1 MKMKYLYILPLLGAA
16 LMGCDKIEYSDAK
29 PVTNPQLPG
38 ITMSDFS
45 VTPSSTLTGL
55 LDLTKLAAE
64 TMDPYTDM
72 LNLYTVNVNTSDLPE
87 GAVLSGG
94 LELSATP
101 DFANVLNIDDVTM
114 TNGVAQAPLSS
125 FLYVRSQM
133 YGKDPRPYEIYYR
146 VPVYVTVDG
155 GRYKLG
161 SKDDYFCD
169 GYSFE
174 ETGEDPGYV
183 VEEKYYLLGPA
194 GNDLSSAVEFEH
206 SGYNIYDDTIFTV
219 TTTFAEGC
227 SSWLV
232 VPMSVYDAAMAGGDL
247 DTSKCYGPDVATA
260 MTGVLELGG
269 EPGELTAEKKYQFSI
284 VMSDLTFTITE
295 VPLLS
300 YGEPTGVYLRGDM
313 NGWGASPDW
322 EFIATDDPD
331 VYILPYITFG
341 PTSFKV
347 ADANWSVINLG
358 GQGDPITVGKEY
370 PLNGGDNINL
380 GEAFTGAVIL
390 TNSGSSYSLML
401 QPFESATEGEGS
413 GIYLRGGMN
422 DWGAPAEYEFVTTS
436 SKNVWTLSNVSISAG
451 TEFKVADAD
460 WSSVN
465 YGTSAGAG
473 AFDETS
479 GTGILG
485 LVYNG
490 NNINLVENFN
500 GNMRLVSVDGHYYLY
515 FLLNN

>member
-16 LMGCDKIEYSDAK
+16 LIGCDKIDESDAG
-29 PVTNPQLPG
+29 PVVNPQLPG
-38 ITMSDFS
+38 ITMSDFT
-45 VTPSSTLTGL
+45 VTPSSTLTGM
-55 LDLTKLAAE
+55 LDLTTLAE
-64 TMDPYTDM
+64 STMDPSTYM
-72 LNLYTVNVNTSDLPE
+72 INLYTVNVLTSDLPE

-101 DFANVLNIDDVTM
+101 DFANVLNIDDVTL
-114 TNGVAQAPLSS
+114 TEGVAEAPLSS

-133 YGKDPRPYEIYYR
+133 FGRDPRPYTVYYR

-161 SKDDYFCD
+161 EKNDYYCD
-169 GYSFE
+169 GYTFE
-174 ETGEDPGYV
+174 ETGEDPGYT
-183 VEEKYYLLGPA
+183 VEEAYYLVGPN
-194 GNDLSSAVEFEH
+194 GNDLASAVKFEH

-227 SSWLV
+227 SSWLL
-232 VPMSVYDAAMAGGDL
+232 VPLSAYEAAMESGSL
-247 DTSKCYGPDVATA
+247 DTSMCYGPDVATA
-260 MTGVLELGG
+260 MSGVLELGG
-269 EPGELTAEKKYQFSI
+269 NPGELTSEHKYQFSI
-284 VMSDLTFTITE
+284 VMSDLTFSITE

-313 NGWGASPDW
+313 NGWGASADW

-358 GQGDPITVGKEY
+358 GTGAPIVVGQEY
-370 PLNGGDNINL
+370 ALDGGDNIGL
-380 GEAFTGAVIL
+380 DVEFTGAVIL
-390 TNSGSSYSLML
+390 TNSGSSYTLML
-401 QPFESATEGEGS
+401 QPFEPTTEGQAS

-422 DWGAPAEYEFVTTS
+422 DWGASSDFEFMTYS
-436 SKNVWTLSNVSISAG
+436 SENVWYIYDVTIASG

-460 WSSVN
+460 WAAVN
-465 YGTSAGAG
+465 LGTTQGAG

-485 LVYNG
+485 LVDNG
-490 NNINLVENFN
+490 ANINLAQNFN
-500 GNMRLVSVDGHYYLY
+500 GDLRLVSVKGHYYLY
-515 FLLNN
+515 FILD